1 MRVEGV
7 EGLQIPAE
15 EGFVVESKTVLP
27 RGLRPACSAAG
38 EGPDAGGSDV

>member
-15 EGFVVESKTVLP
+15 EGFNVESKTVLL
-27 RGLRPACSAAG
+27 RGLCPTYSAAS
-38 EGPDAGGSDV
+38 EGPDAGGSGV